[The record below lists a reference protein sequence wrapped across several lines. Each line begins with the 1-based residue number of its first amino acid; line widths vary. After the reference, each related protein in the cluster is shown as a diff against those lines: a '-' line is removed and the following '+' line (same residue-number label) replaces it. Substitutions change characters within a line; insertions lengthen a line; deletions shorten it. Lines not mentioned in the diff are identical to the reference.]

1 MEDLIKRGG
10 MVREVV
16 KKKIGWDVGQCGLI
30 NILFQRQVVL
40 QL

>member
-16 KKKIGWDVGQCGLI
+16 KKKTGWDVGQCGFI
-30 NILFQRQVVL
+30 NILFQSQVVL